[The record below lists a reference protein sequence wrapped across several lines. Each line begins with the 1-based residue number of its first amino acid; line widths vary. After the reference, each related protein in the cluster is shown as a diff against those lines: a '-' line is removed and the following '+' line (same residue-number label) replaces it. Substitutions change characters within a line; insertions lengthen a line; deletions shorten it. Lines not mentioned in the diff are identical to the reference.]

1 MEATL
6 ELFIQEIN
14 KIEDA
19 EELRRR
25 LIDMKKEI
33 ISLQNRES
41 EYLRT
46 QEETALLFQQTT
58 DELKGVKAEN
68 KELRKELSKYKDK
81 NALDRN
87 RLFGRQ
93 TEKTGDLLNGT
104 SDSTKPEDPLSEDA
118 KPESSEGNGTAP
130 SVEGKQPDGT
140 VETEGN
146 GQAEVVGKKT
156 K

>member
-68 KELRKELSKYKDK
+68 KELRKELSKYKDI
-81 NALDRN
+81 
-87 RLFGRQ
+87 G
-93 TEKTGDLLNGT
+93 
-104 SDSTKPEDPLSEDA
+104 
-118 KPESSEGNGTAP
+118 
-130 SVEGKQPDGT
+130 
-140 VETEGN
+140 
-146 GQAEVVGKKT
+146 
-156 K
+156 

>member
-46 QEETALLFQQTT
+46 QEETALLFQ
-58 DELKGVKAEN
+58 
-68 KELRKELSKYKDK
+68 
-81 NALDRN
+81 
-87 RLFGRQ
+87 
-93 TEKTGDLLNGT
+93 
-104 SDSTKPEDPLSEDA
+104 
-118 KPESSEGNGTAP
+118 
-130 SVEGKQPDGT
+130 
-140 VETEGN
+140 
-146 GQAEVVGKKT
+146 
-156 K
+156 